1 MRKFFPFLCFIFL
14 AVSCGQKTSNGNT
27 SGTNDKI
34 AAQKTVTDS
43 MPAKESDESVKR
55 FTIFKKSGK
64 ELYIE
69 RDSLWS
75 MHCYTVKNGVKRKM
89 VFNHE
94 YLDDGACE
102 FSYYSYGKYLYLVG
116 DFKPNCN
123 GWTCRFPIYR
133 IDTDD
138 FTMKYVY
145 AGAAIR
151 FTPKEIVIAD
161 ARLTNEDAECTADEV
176 WVMHDV
182 HFDVNGNKIR
192 EDKQEYNYERME
204 QKFGT
209 GFVNTIGLISKAM
222 DEE

>member
-14 AVSCGQKTSNGNT
+14 TVSCGQKTCSGNT

-34 AAQKTVTDS
+34 AVKGVQTTVTDS
-43 MPAKESDESVKR
+43 MPAEESDESVKR

-64 ELYIE
+64 EMYIE

-102 FSYYSYGKYLYLVG
+102 FSYYSYGKYLYIVG
-116 DFKPNCN
+116 DFKPNSN
-123 GWTCRFPIYR
+123 GWTCRYPVYR

-161 ARLTNEDAECTADEV
+161 ARLTNKEAECTADEV
-176 WVMHDV
+176 WVMHDI

-192 EDKQEYNYERME
+192 EDKKEYDYEEME
-204 QKFGT
+204 RRYGNEL
-209 GFVNTIGLISKAM
+209 VNTFGL
-222 DEE
+222 EE